1 MSLTASNIRHLVVIL
16 GDQLNLDSAA
26 LDNFDVTQDLILMAE
41 VHDESTH
48 VWSHK
53 TRTALFLSA
62 MRHFAQALSARY
74 GPKLRL
80 LYLALGEHPHICL
93 GDALF
98 SAISN
103 YHPEKIILVEPGD
116 YRVQE
121 LLCATAKKCSTT
133 IVLRD
138 DAHFL
143 ISKQAFRQWAA
154 PYKQL
159 RMEFFYRHMRK
170 THNVMMV
177 DGEPAGGKWNF
188 DADNRGA
195 FGKAG
200 PQNIPIAPAYSH
212 DEITAAVFTTVEE
225 HFPNHPGS
233 LAHFIW
239 PVTRLQALDALTAFM
254 RDRLA
259 HFGQYQDAMWIDQPL
274 LYHSLLSSSLNLKL
288 LNPREVIEA
297 ALVEWRS
304 GRAPIEAVEGFV
316 RQILGWREFIRGMYW
331 LDMPKMKSANHY
343 HHKNPLPTWYW
354 TGKTNM
360 KCMQQSIKQTLD
372 YGYAHHIQRLMI
384 TGIFGLLAEIEPT
397 QVADWYLAVYVDA
410 VEWAELPNV
419 AGMALHANGGR
430 FTSKPYIASG
440 AYVKKMSN
448 YCGYCQYR
456 PEEKTGPKACPITTL
471 YWNFLINHETAMTK
485 NPRTSL
491 MVRNVAR
498 FNEEERAAIQAQ
510 ATKLITHINAA

>member
-1 MSLTASNIRHLVVIL
+1 MNANSGKIRHLVVIL

-26 LDNFDVTQDLILMAE
+26 LEDFDSAQDLILMAE
-41 VHDESTH
+41 VSDESTH
-48 VWSHK
+48 VWSQK
-53 TRTALFLSA
+53 IRTALFLSA
-62 MRHFAQALSARY
+62 MRHFAQALLVRY
-74 GPKLRL
+74 TNKLKL
-80 LYLALGEHPHICL
+80 SYLKLGEHPEKCL
-93 GDALF
+93 GGALF
-98 SAISN
+98 TVVSSCS
-103 YHPEKIILVEPGD
+103 PDKIILVEPGD
-116 YRVQE
+116 YRVQT
-121 LLCATAKKCSTT
+121 LLRDVAKASSTP
-133 IVLRD
+133 IVFRD

-143 ISKQAFRQWAA
+143 ISKHAFQQWAK

-170 THNVMMV
+170 THDIMM
-177 DGEPAGGKWNF
+177 DGDEPAGGKWNF

-200 PQNIPIAPAYSH
+200 PQNVPVAPVFSP
-212 DEITAAVFTTVEE
+212 DDITKSVFNLVET
-225 HFPNHPGS
+225 HFQNHPGS
-233 LAHFIW
+233 LTHFIW
-239 PVTRLQALDALTAFM
+239 PVTRTQALIAMEAFM
-254 RDRLA
+254 RDRLPQ
-259 HFGQYQDAMWIDQPL
+259 FGQYQDAMWIDQPL
-274 LYHSLLSSSLNLKL
+274 LYHSLISSSLNLKL

-297 ALVEWRS
+297 ALAELRAE
-304 GRAPIEAVEGFV
+304 RAPIEAVEGFI

-331 LDMPKMKSANHY
+331 LDMPQMKSANHFN
-343 HHKNPLPTWYW
+343 HQNPLPAWYW
-354 TGKTNM
+354 TGKTEM

-384 TGIFGLLAEIEPT
+384 TGIFGVLAEISPT

-419 AGMALHANGGR
+419 AGMALYANGGR

-440 AYVKKMSN
+440 AYVKRMSN
-448 YCGYCQYR
+448 YCGSCRYR

-471 YWNFLINHETAMTK
+471 YWNFLIKHETEMTK

-498 FNEEERAAIQAQ
+498 FDQDERTAIQDHA
-510 ATKLITHINAA
+510 KNILININAV